1 MCLEKVK
8 VINVATKDIVC
19 YKWFKISSE
28 GLLSPYREEI
38 WPQKGMT
45 SRLILDKGHVHRGL
59 HAFSEEESAEWDLK
73 DMSSNT
79 DNTVVKKMIIPKGA
93 RYARGVF
100 DGHKAITSNRM
111 VFAENRKKKKK

>member
-1 MCLEKVK
+1 
-8 VINVATKDIVC
+8 
-19 YKWFKISSE
+19 
-28 GLLSPYREEI
+28 
-38 WPQKGMT
+38 
-45 SRLILDKGHVHRGL
+45 
-59 HAFSEEESAEWDLK
+59 
-73 DMSSNT
+73 MSSNT